1 MDNMH
6 WPDSN
11 KVANQY
17 NIRDENKA
25 VESLNKSIEADNKIY
40 SRELFEQTML
50 LAKKAKA
57 KAAFEAV
64 REQLEE
70 AAKLGNHAAQF
81 ALAEF
86 LWKGEHLL
94 YDKKISQYLA
104 VFWYNK
110 AAESTDDDLANE
122 AIIGIEKAACA
133 GLDFKFF
140 DEPLF

>member
-1 MDNMH
+1 MRNDNLRQMFGV
-6 WPDSN
+6 S
-11 KVANQY
+11 
-17 NIRDENKA
+17 RDQ
-25 VESLNKSIEADNKIY
+25 IEADNKIY

-50 LAKKAKA
+50 FAKEAKS
-57 KAAFEAV
+57 KEDFEAV

-70 AAKLGNHAAQF
+70 AAKLGNHEAQF
-81 ALAEF
+81 ELAEF

-110 AAESTDDDLANE
+110 AANSTDDDLAHE
-122 AIIGIEKAACA
+122 AIMGIDEAACA

>member
-1 MDNMH
+1 MNNSM
-6 WPDSN
+6 N
-11 KVANQY
+11 KMFGAS
-17 NIRDENKA
+17 A
-25 VESLNKSIEADNKIY
+25 KSIEADNKIY

-50 LAKKAKA
+50 FYKEAKSKED
-57 KAAFEAV
+57 FEAV

-70 AAKLGNHAAQF
+70 AAKLGNHEAQF
-81 ALAEF
+81 ELAEF

-110 AAESTDDDLANE
+110 ATESTDDDLAHE
-122 AIIGIEKAACA
+122 AIMGVEIAACA

-140 DEPLF
+140 DEPLY

>member
-1 MDNMH
+1 MRN
-6 WPDSN
+6 DS
-11 KVANQY
+11 
-17 NIRDENKA
+17 IRKMFGASRE
-25 VESLNKSIEADNKIY
+25 VIEARNKFY

-50 LAKKAKA
+50 FAKEAKS
-57 KAAFEAV
+57 KEDFEAV

-70 AAKLGNHAAQF
+70 AAKLGNYEAQF

-110 AAESTDDDLANE
+110 AAKSTDDDLAHE
-122 AIIGIEKAACA
+122 ALMGIDEAACA